1 MKHWLNQHVQA
12 LSLVL
17 GRLKKQWLDTLM
29 ICAVIGVTLAIPS
42 LIYVIVDNLNG
53 LVTDVKKDSQI
64 SLFLNKS
71 ADESSIQ
78 NIQQQLTNNPNI
90 KHFTFVSKENALK
103 QLIANSKNSDL
114 IASLDHNPLPDAF
127 FIEPNS
133 IAKQDLQQLQESLL
147 ALNGVQDVIVD
158 SEWMNRLQSLLR
170 IGSQAIW
177 IFGGLLCFTLV
188 AVISNTIRMQIL
200 THKDEIEVSEL
211 IGATKSFIRRPF
223 LYLGTSFGVIGG
235 VIACFTLWLVT
246 YLFNLNVT
254 KFAQEYQSSFSLHF
268 NVFTTFL
275 GMLAVS
281 ASIGWLAAYLA
292 ITLKAK
298 TKY

>member
-1 MKHWLNQHVQA
+1 MKHWLNQHAQA

-17 GRLKKQWLDTLM
+17 GRLKKQWLGTLM
-29 ICAVIGVTLAIPS
+29 ICAVIGVTLTIPS
-42 LIYVIVDNLNG
+42 LIYVIVDNLNS

-64 SLFLNKS
+64 SLFLNKT

-78 NIQQQLTNNPNI
+78 NIQQELANNRNI

-103 QLIANSKNSDL
+103 QLIASTKNNDL

-127 FIEPNS
+127 FIEPIS

-147 ALNGVQDVIVD
+147 ALNSVEDVIVD

-177 IFGGLLCFTLV
+177 IFGGLLCFALI

-223 LYLGTSFGVIGG
+223 LYLGTSFGLVGG
-235 VIACFTLWLVT
+235 LIACFTLWLVT

-254 KFAQEYQSSFSLHF
+254 KFAQAYQSSFSLHF
-268 NVFTTFL
+268 NAFTTFL
-275 GMLAVS
+275 GMLAIS

-292 ITLKAK
+292 ITLKTK